1 MSTVLPV
8 TFRAA
13 PLPPSF
19 SWTPQQYLDAIVA
32 RLSIQ
37 SDESFSLFTIGST
50 APTSNVGPWLKNGI
64 TWYVWDAGT
73 GSYIPEVLEFQSLR
87 YVASASAPSQA
98 LYTLWIELNGS
109 GKAIAMKYY
118 SGGAWKDI
126 YEDKFATYSTTTQ
139 MNSAI
144 AAAVAGLTLAAKKY
158 PASAQLTA
166 PQTIAI
172 DGTYYKILFNSAFIN
187 PDGSYNAAGS
197 KYVCPV
203 NGIYRVTS
211 NLQVDNNGG
220 DVTAMELGLTVA
232 KNGVIAGPAAPISGS
247 AVASP
252 PGSRWYPQVSGLISA
267 LAGNELEVFI
277 TAEDG
282 VDAANIDIAAQ
293 SQFFIELVQ
302 AT

>member
-1 MSTVLPV
+1 M
-8 TFRAA
+8 
-13 PLPPSF
+13 
-19 SWTPQQYLDAIVA
+19 DAMVA

-50 APTSNVGPWLKNGI
+50 APTSNVGPWLKDGI
-64 TWYVWDAGT
+64 TWYVWDSVT
-73 GSYIPEVLEFQSLR
+73 GSYVPEILTYQSLR
-87 YVASASAPSQA
+87 YVASDTPPSSAI
-98 LYTLWIELNGS
+98 YTFWIKLVA
-109 GKAIAMKYY
+109 GKAVGIYYY
-118 SGGAWKDI
+118 SGGAWKDV

-172 DGTYYKILFNSAFIN
+172 DGAYHKVLFNSGFIN
-187 PDGSYNAAGS
+187 PDSAYDSANS

-203 NGIYRVTS
+203 DGIYRVTS
-211 NLQVDNNGG
+211 NLQVNNSGG
-220 DVTAMELGLTVA
+220 TASAMELGITVA
-232 KNGVIAGPAAPISGS
+232 KNGVIAGPSAPISGS

-252 PGSRWYPQVSGLISA
+252 PGDRWYPQVSGLISA
-267 LAGNELEVFI
+267 LAGNELEVYL

-282 VDAANIDIAAQ
+282 VDTDNIEIAAQ